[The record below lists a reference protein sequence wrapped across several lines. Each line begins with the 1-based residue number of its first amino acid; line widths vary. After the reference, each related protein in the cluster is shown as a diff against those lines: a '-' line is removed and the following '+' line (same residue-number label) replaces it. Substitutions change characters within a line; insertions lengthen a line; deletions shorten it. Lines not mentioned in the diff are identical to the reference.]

1 MNTWGLIHTFSTGA
15 LKSDGITNKN
25 MAPGA
30 EQAQISNAS
39 RLMTIKTLHLRHQH
53 MVVLLTN
60 KLEST

>member
-1 MNTWGLIHTFSTGA
+1 
-15 LKSDGITNKN
+15 

-30 EQAQISNAS
+30 EQTQISNAL

-53 MVVLLTN
+53 MLVLLTN